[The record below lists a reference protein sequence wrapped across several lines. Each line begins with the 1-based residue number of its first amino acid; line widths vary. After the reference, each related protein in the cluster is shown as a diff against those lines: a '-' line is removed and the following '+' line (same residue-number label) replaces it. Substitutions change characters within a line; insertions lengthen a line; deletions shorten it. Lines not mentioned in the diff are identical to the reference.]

1 MRLLFVLV
9 IGTVIAVR
17 FVLDARRPVAR
28 PQRANA
34 AAAAAYATF
43 APSEAPSP

>member
-1 MRLLFVLV
+1 MRLLLAMTIAAV
-9 IGTVIAVR
+9 IMVRHAVPY
-17 FVLDARRPVAR
+17 LRPAAQ